1 VGALPT
7 LTPQILGH
15 LGNFANTAIF
25 RNAAKYWWVTL
36 PLGYAAWGKYQERKR
51 KNEVTTA
58 NVIGDLAPL
67 ISVVATLVMLNNVLE
82 QRESA
87 APPKPNPLNPAPGPV
102 TEASF
107 STATPT
113 ARLG

>member
-1 VGALPT
+1 MGALPQ
-7 LTPQILGH
+7 LSPQILGH

-51 KNEVTTA
+51 KNELTTA

-67 ISVVATLVMLNNVLE
+67 LSVVATLVMLNNVLE
-82 QRESA
+82 QREQTPA
-87 APPKPNPLNPAPGPV
+87 KPNPLNPAPGPV

-107 STATPT
+107 STAPTT